1 MAATTLISN
10 QLQSDYPDREILD
23 YMERQSVLFEQMKPE
38 LLMQYSNQFIW
49 FEDGQV
55 LDADQNHEA
64 LVLRAYG
71 EGEPRSLFVKKVVP
85 VESTLF
91 VRSPLRLG
99 LS

>member
-1 MAATTLISN
+1 MTATTLTSN
-10 QLQSDYPDREILD
+10 QTQADYPDCEILD

-38 LLMQYSNQFIW
+38 LLMRYLNQFVW
-49 FEDGQV
+49 FEDGKI
-55 LDADQNHEA
+55 LDADLNHEA

-71 EGEPRSLFVKKVVP
+71 DGEPRSLFVKKVVS
-85 VESTLF
+85 VEPTLF